1 MAPLTNPRHER
12 FVQELAQGKSAT
24 EAYINA
30 GYDVGSDKSAGEA
43 GSRLSKNVKVQQ
55 RLREVQG
62 RVAVRTEITVA
73 RFTED
78 LLRIAKKAEDAD
90 SPPGF
95 AVAKGA
101 IMDAAKLNGLVIE
114 RKELGQP
121 GDFDGLSADE
131 LRDRLRREAEELGE
145 GAIASALSGRTGEA
159 RGKPH

>member
-1 MAPLTNPRHER
+1 MGILSNPRHER
-12 FVQELAQGKSAT
+12 FAQELAQGKSAT

-43 GSRLSKNVKVQQ
+43 GSRLSKNVKVQE
-55 RLREVQG
+55 RLRELQG
-62 RVAVRTEITVA
+62 RAAIRAEISVA

-78 LLRIAKKAEDAD
+78 LLRIAEKAEAVD

-121 GDFDGLSADE
+121 GEFDGLTTNE

-145 GAIASALSGRTGEA
+145 GAIAASLSGGERET